1 MIHRPTVVEV
11 DHAALAHNVEAL
23 RAVSGGA
30 ALCAVVKA
38 DGYGHGMVEVART
51 ALDAGASWLA
61 VATVEEAQRLRAAGI
76 DAPTLLLSE
85 PPADEAAAVV
95 DAGVRPA
102 VYTSRFGAALD
113 AAAKRAQT
121 RVAVHLKADTGMHR
135 VGVPPDRW
143 DELLDAVAGWGSL
156 DVEAL
161 WTHLARADEPDAD
174 TTPQQLA
181 AFEDFTAAAR
191 DRGVAAP
198 LRHAANSAA
207 TLVWPDARLDL
218 VRTGI
223 AMYGLSPSPEVDAA
237 DHGLRP
243 ALTLRTRVSF
253 SKRIEAGASVSYGHR
268 WSAPSDGW
276 LATLPI
282 GYADGVPRLLSNR
295 GEVLIG
301 GGRRPIAG
309 SVCMDQILVWCG
321 DDEVAIGD
329 EAVLL
334 GAQGPD
340 RIRVEDWAAHAET
353 ITYEIVTNLA
363 DRRVPRRHVG
373 TG

>member
-51 ALDAGASWLA
+51 SLDAGASWLA

-113 AAAKRAQT
+113 AAATDAGT

-143 DELLDAVAGWGSL
+143 GALLDAVASWGSL

-174 TTPQQLA
+174 TTRQQLA

-191 DRGVAAP
+191 ERGVDAP